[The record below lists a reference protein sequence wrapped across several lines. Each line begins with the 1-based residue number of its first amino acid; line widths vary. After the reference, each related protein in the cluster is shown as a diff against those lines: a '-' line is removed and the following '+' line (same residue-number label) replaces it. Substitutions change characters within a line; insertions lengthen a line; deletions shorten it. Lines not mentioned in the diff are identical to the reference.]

1 MENIGKI
8 IENLQLDKEELDRY
22 IADSKR
28 NNIKLQLEELR
39 NIIAKQINDE
49 NKKIEKIKLDLA
61 KNETKSEQTS
71 NIKNVEYQ
79 TITKY
84 GFENLKDICK

>member
-8 IENLQLDKEELDRY
+8 IENLQLDKEEPDRY